1 MADIKIILEKCTGCG
16 LCIKGCPFN
25 AIVVEEK
32 KARILDNCTLC
43 GACVSSCK
51 FEAIDL
57 VIDPV
62 EEEGGTVDIS
72 SYSGVWVFAEQKDGV
87 AAGVAFELLGEGRK
101 LADQLGTQLSAVL
114 LGSEEALIKE
124 MVHSC
129 NRDFA
134 QNQGEK
140 HSNTSS
146 IASIF
151 NDESGQNN
159 IAGVCQSF
167 NQRFPKLGDAACM
180 LIVQGADNV
189 YMVDD
194 PSLKDFNDESYADIF
209 VQLIQKYKPEIIL
222 MGATTYGRS
231 LAPRVSSRIN
241 TGLTADCTKLE
252 IDEEKKILRQTRP
265 AFGGNLMATI
275 ICPNHRPQMATV
287 RPKVM
292 KPLEPDPARHGNIII
307 PEVIIPKDTMTKV
320 LEVVS
325 EAGEMVNLTEAD
337 IIVSGGRGLGDPKN
351 FALLEELAKALGAA
365 VGASRAAVDAGW
377 IEYSHQVGQTGK
389 TVGPRIYFACGI
401 SGSVQHL
408 AGMSSSDTIIAINK
422 NPEAP
427 IFKVATFGIV
437 GDLLQVVPALTKE
450 FQARL

>member
-1 MADIKIILEKCTGCG
+1 MAEIRILLEKCTGCK

-25 AIVVEEK
+25 AIAVEEK

-51 FEAIDL
+51 FDAIEFEKDESAADTAAL
-57 VIDPV
+57 
-62 EEEGGTVDIS
+62 S
-72 SYSGVWVFAEQKDGV
+72 AHKGVWVFGEQKDGV
-87 AAGVAFELLGEGRK
+87 PAGVAFELLGEGRG
-101 LADQLGTQLSAVL
+101 LADELGVSLSAVL
-114 LGSEEALIKE
+114 IGSGVSEAAEQLIA
-124 MVHSC
+124 H
-129 NRDFA
+129 
-134 QNQGEK
+134 
-140 HSNTSS
+140 
-146 IASIF
+146 
-151 NDESGQNN
+151 
-159 IAGVCQSF
+159 
-167 NQRFPKLGDAACM
+167 
-180 LIVQGADNV
+180 GADNV

-194 PSLKDFNDESYADIF
+194 PSLKDYNDESYSDVF
-209 VQLIQKYKPEIIL
+209 VQLIQSYKPEIVL

-241 TGLTADCTKLE
+241 TGLTADCTKLA
-252 IDEEKKILRQTRP
+252 IDAEKGILRQTRP

-292 KPLEPDPARHGNIII
+292 KPLDPDPARRG
-307 PEVIIPKDTMTKV
+307 EVIRPDVKIPKDTLTKV

-325 EAGEMVNLTEAD
+325 DAGEMINLAEAD

-351 FALLEELAKALGAA
+351 FTVIEELAKVLGGA

-389 TVGPRIYFACGI
+389 TVGPKVYIACGI
-401 SGSVQHL
+401 SGAVQHL
-408 AGMSSSDTIIAINK
+408 AGMSSSDVIIAINK

-437 GDLLQVVPALTKE
+437 GDLFQVVPALTAALK
-450 FQARL
+450 ARLG